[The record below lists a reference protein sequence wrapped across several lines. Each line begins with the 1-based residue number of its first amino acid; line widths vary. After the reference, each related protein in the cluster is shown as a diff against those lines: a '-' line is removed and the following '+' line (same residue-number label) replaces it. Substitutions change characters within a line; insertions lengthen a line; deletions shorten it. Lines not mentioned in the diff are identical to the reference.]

1 MLRQVDVSGC
11 LCVRVVDVHAA
22 AGVLIGNCAA
32 DRPFVDVQIDL
43 RGCDGA
49 VTEQL
54 LNKFDVGAFLQQEG
68 GEGVPLRYNKDK
80 RKNPVFSRVSAFV
93 VAYSIP
99 FPTLIANEKSVE

>member
-1 MLRQVDVSGC
+1 MRQVDVSGC

-49 VTEQL
+49 VAEQL

-68 GEGVPLRYNKDK
+68 GEGVTDHMGRDMFFDAGQ
-80 RKNPVFSRVSAFV
+80 RGVFFQEEAD
-93 VAYSIP
+93 A
-99 FPTLIANEKSVE
+99 LG

>member
-22 AGVLIGNCAA
+22 AGVFIGNCAA

-43 RGCDGA
+43 RRGDGA
-49 VTEQL
+49 VAEQL

-68 GEGVPLRYNKDK
+68 GEGVTAAMEGNRFVYSCFGCHTLQGTVGIAEKGDVCEH
-80 RKNPVFSRVSAFV
+80 PV
-93 VAYSIP
+93 I
-99 FPTLIANEKSVE
+99 K

>member
-1 MLRQVDVSGC
+1 M
-11 LCVRVVDVHAA
+11 DVHAA

-68 GEGVPLRYNKDK
+68 GEGVTDHMGCYMFFDAGQRG
-80 RKNPVFSRVSAFV
+80 VFFQEEAD
-93 VAYSIP
+93 
-99 FPTLIANEKSVE
+99 TLG